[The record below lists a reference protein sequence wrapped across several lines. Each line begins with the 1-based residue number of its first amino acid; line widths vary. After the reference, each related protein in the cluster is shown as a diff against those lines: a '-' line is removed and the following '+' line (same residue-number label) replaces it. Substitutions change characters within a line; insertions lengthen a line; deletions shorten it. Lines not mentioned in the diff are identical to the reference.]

1 MVGVSHKRPVN
12 LLEWIYRPLCGG
24 VNAAALREG
33 SEWHIDAEF
42 VDVIES
48 YFVGINY
55 LILWV

>member
-1 MVGVSHKRPVN
+1 MIGVSHKQPVN

-24 VNAAALREG
+24 VNEAALRKG
-33 SEWHIDAEF
+33 LEWHIDAEL

-48 YFVGINY
+48 YLVGISY